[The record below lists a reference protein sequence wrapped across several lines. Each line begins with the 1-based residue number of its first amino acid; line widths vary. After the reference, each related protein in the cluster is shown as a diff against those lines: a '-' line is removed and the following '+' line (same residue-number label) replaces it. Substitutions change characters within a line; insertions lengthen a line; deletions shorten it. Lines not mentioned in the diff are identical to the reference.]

1 MNSPKTIDV
10 IRDLKD
16 VREAEGLSVAE
27 IVRRV
32 KASGSAVSET
42 VIRRVFADNSETKD
56 SFVYDTSIK
65 PIAKVLLTSDKE
77 TAQVN
82 ALVNII
88 GLKNEQIEK
97 RDEEIE
103 KLYASIDKQRE
114 QFEAL
119 CAEYRSRIEFLRGQI
134 EKKDEYMGKKDA
146 IIERLLDELHPV
158 KI

>member
-10 IRDLKD
+10 IRDLKA

-32 KASGSAVSET
+32 NASGSSVSET
-42 VIRRVFADNSETKD
+42 VIRRVFADGSETKD
-56 SFVYDTSIK
+56 SFTYDTSIR

-77 TAQVN
+77 TAQMT
-82 ALVNII
+82 ALLNIV

-97 RDEEIE
+97 LNKDIDKLNAQIE
-103 KLYASIDKQRE
+103 KQRE
-114 QFEAL
+114 QFEKL

-146 IIERLLDELHPV
+146 IIERLLDELHPP
-158 KI
+158 KK